1 MRRPAPRYQTRSSH
15 RMSPTTHT
23 KPCAVLPTSRS
34 PTFGRSSK
42 NNDKALPPLTS
53 WGARRDAASAHGQH
67 SASRRLCEARAVRA
81 LPRGAAGTSGQPL
94 LQQSGDA
101 NVRKHILDYVIR
113 DGAADRAVLQQMTPL
128 RSLPGSAPA
137 LVCLLSMIVVAHQ
150 IRVRSSREA
159 RGVAR
164 GGRERRSLQGPGTVR
179 RARRCFG
186 SLPRRD
192 RIGRP
197 SGGEHRGRRPLS
209 IVAIARNL
217 GRGSPIDHP
226 DGVICGAVIS

>member
-1 MRRPAPRYQTRSSH
+1 M
-15 RMSPTTHT
+15 
-23 KPCAVLPTSRS
+23 
-34 PTFGRSSK
+34 
-42 NNDKALPPLTS
+42 
-53 WGARRDAASAHGQH
+53 
-67 SASRRLCEARAVRA
+67 RA

-164 GGRERRSLQGPGTVR
+164 GGLYRGQERSAEPGGVSDRCRGATGSADRRVGSTAADVLSLLWPSRATLGEARRSIIPMG
-179 RARRCFG
+179 
-186 SLPRRD
+186 
-192 RIGRP
+192 
-197 SGGEHRGRRPLS
+197 
-209 IVAIARNL
+209 
-217 GRGSPIDHP
+217 
-226 DGVICGAVIS
+226 